1 MSCNSL
7 NGKLQ
12 WLFRGAPSGCARPWA
27 PTTVGRSASDYHRS
41 TSRPPASP
49 AVNPPVDTSLAHG
62 LRAVQELLQA
72 GRADEAEAALSALG
86 RQHPASPEVPS
97 WAARLASQRGRSGE
111 AARILDTALAVLPDD
126 PLLTVDLAVMQA
138 DAGRM
143 DDALALLRRHVQ
155 RMPGAVMSWLL
166 LSQLLE
172 DTQQTS
178 ESLIAAYEAITRAQ
192 AEGAWRSP
200 ATTPPHLQ
208 GFVAHAVAKVR
219 GGRRGVFFHALE
231 SAAHEH
237 PGASLQRMERAVR
250 GYLGEIAVQTRHPR
264 QKALVLYIPD
274 LPDEPFMDPQLQ
286 PWAGTLQR
294 AFPAIRQE
302 ALAMLA
308 RGAGFEDFVKP
319 KPGDSM
325 ERFLAGKAPA
335 WEAMFFY
342 RHGVRYDET
351 HALCPHTSAALESIE
366 LFRVPGQAPEILF
379 SVLKPG
385 THILPHHGIC
395 NARSVMHLPLLV
407 PPGCALNLV
416 DVGQRSWQEGELGLF
431 DDTYLHEAWNRS
443 DSIRVILLMDCWN
456 PHLTPAEKAA
466 VLRIT
471 QVIAA
476 LDIVFSDQGW
486 ATA

>member
-1 MSCNSL
+1 
-7 NGKLQ
+7 
-12 WLFRGAPSGCARPWA
+12 
-27 PTTVGRSASDYHRS
+27 
-41 TSRPPASP
+41 
-49 AVNPPVDTSLAHG
+49 VNPPADTSLARE

-72 GRADEAEAALSALG
+72 GRSAEAEASLQGLMRLHPTSA
-86 RQHPASPEVPS
+86 EVPS
-97 WAARLASQRGRSGE
+97 WAARLASQRGRADE
-111 AARILDTALAVLPDD
+111 AAHILAGALATLPDD
-126 PLLTVDLAVMQA
+126 PLLTVDLAVLHA
-138 DAGRM
+138 DAGRL
-143 DDALALLRRHVQ
+143 AEAVALLRQHVQ
-155 RMPGAVMSWLL
+155 HLPGAVMSWLL

-172 DTQQTS
+172 DTQQPS
-178 ESLIAAYEAITRAQ
+178 DSLIAAYEAVTRAQ
-192 AEGAWRSP
+192 ADGAWQSP

-219 GGRRGVFFHALE
+219 SGRRGMFFSAIE
-231 SAAHEH
+231 SSAREF
-237 PGASLQRMERAVR
+237 PGASLERMEHAVR
-250 GYLGEIAVQTRHPR
+250 GYLGEIPVPTRHPR
-264 QKALVLYIPD
+264 QKALALYIPG
-274 LPDEPFMDPQLQ
+274 LPDEPFMDPFLH

-294 AFPAIRQE
+294 AFPAIRRE

-308 RGAGFEDFVKP
+308 RDSGFEDFVRL

-325 ERFLAGKAPA
+325 ERYLAGRAPA
-335 WEAMFFY
+335 WEALFFF
-342 RHGVRYDET
+342 RHGVRHDET
-351 HALCPHTSAALESIE
+351 HALCPDTSAVLESIE

-456 PHLTPAEKAA
+456 PHLTPVEKAA
-466 VLRIT
+466 VVRLT
-471 QVIAA
+471 QMIAA
-476 LDIVFSDQGW
+476 LDIVFSDKGW
-486 ATA
+486 ASG

>member
-1 MSCNSL
+1 M
-7 NGKLQ
+7 
-12 WLFRGAPSGCARPWA
+12 
-27 PTTVGRSASDYHRS
+27 
-41 TSRPPASP
+41 
-49 AVNPPVDTSLAHG
+49 LAT
-62 LRAVQELLQA
+62 
-72 GRADEAEAALSALG
+72 LG
-86 RQHPASPEVPS
+86 QRYPASPEIPS
-97 WAARLASQRGRSGE
+97 WAARLASQRGQAGE
-111 AARILDTALAVLPDD
+111 AARILAAALATMPDD
-126 PLLTVDLAVMQA
+126 PLLTVDLAVLQA
-138 DAGRM
+138 DAGRI
-143 DDALALLRRHVQ
+143 DEALALLRQHVQ
-155 RMPGAVMSWLL
+155 RVPAAVMSWLL

-172 DTQQTS
+172 DTQQAAD
-178 ESLIAAYEAITRAQ
+178 SLIAAYEAITRAQ
-192 AEGAWRSP
+192 ADGVWLSP
-200 ATTPPHLQ
+200 ATTPPHLRD
-208 GFVAHAVAKVR
+208 FVAHAVTKVR
-219 GGRRGVFFHALE
+219 HGRRGIFFHALE
-231 SAAHEH
+231 SSAREH
-237 PGASLQRMERAVR
+237 PGASLQRLERAVR
-250 GYLGEIAVQTRHPR
+250 GYLGEIEVPTRHPR

-274 LPDEPFMDPQLQ
+274 LPDEPFMDPFLH
-286 PWAGTLQR
+286 PWAGNLLR
-294 AFPAIRQE
+294 AFPDIRQE

-308 RGAGFEDFVKP
+308 RGAGFEDFVRP

-325 ERFLAGKAPA
+325 ERFLAGHAPA
-335 WEAMFFY
+335 WEALFFY

-443 DSIRVILLMDCWN
+443 DAVRVILLMDCWN

-466 VLRIT
+466 VLRLT

-476 LDIVFSDQGW
+476 MDIVFSDKGW
-486 ATA
+486 TSA

>member
-1 MSCNSL
+1 MGSS
-7 NGKLQ
+7 
-12 WLFRGAPSGCARPWA
+12 FSGASTDTGRPARRRPSANPS
-27 PTTVGRSASDYHRS
+27 PITIDE
-41 TSRPPASP
+41 PPYRFHAC
-49 AVNPPVDTSLAHG
+49 AVNPPVDTSLARG

-72 GRADEAEAALSALG
+72 GRVAEAEAALTVLG
-86 RQHPASPEVPS
+86 RQHASAPEVPS
-97 WAARLASQRGRSGE
+97 WAARLAGQRGQPDE
-111 AARILDTALAVLPDD
+111 AARILDSALAVLPDD
-126 PLLTVDLAVMQA
+126 PLLTVDLAVLQA
-138 DAGRM
+138 DAGRI

-172 DTQQTS
+172 DTQQAS
-178 ESLIAAYEAITRAQ
+178 ESLIAAYEAVTRAQ
-192 AEGAWRSP
+192 ADGAWKSP
-200 ATTPPHLQ
+200 ATTPPHLL

-219 GGRRGVFFHALE
+219 EGRRGVFFHALE
-231 SAAHEH
+231 SAAREH
-237 PGASLQRMERAVR
+237 PGASLQRMERALR
-250 GYLGEIAVQTRHPR
+250 GYLGDIEVKTRHPR

-274 LPDEPFMDPQLQ
+274 LPDEPFMDPLLHS
-286 PWAGTLQR
+286 WATTLQR
-294 AFPAIRQE
+294 AFPAIRRE
-302 ALAMLA
+302 AMAMLA
-308 RGAGFEDFVKP
+308 RGADFEDFVQP
-319 KPGDSM
+319 KPGDSID
-325 ERFLAGKAPA
+325 RFLAGHAPA
-335 WEAMFFY
+335 WEALFFY

-351 HALCPHTSAALESIE
+351 HALCPDTSAALESIE

-443 DSIRVILLMDCWN
+443 DAPRVILLMDCWN
-456 PHLTPAEKAA
+456 PHLTPVEKAA

-486 ATA
+486 ANA